1 MKKLETEGHEGETE
15 LFFFQPEL
23 ETECFLP
30 PNTTQHRFTLV
41 LDLDETLVHYEE
53 NGEEAQ
59 FLVRPY
65 AQQFLAKMG
74 KYFEIVIFTA
84 AVKQVNYKLVY
95 LLVC

>member
-1 MKKLETEGHEGETE
+1 MRKLETEGQEGETE

-30 PNTTQHRFTLV
+30 PNTTPHRFTLV

-53 NGEEAQ
+53 NGDEAQ

-74 KYFEIVIFTA
+74 KYYEIVIFTA
-84 AVKQVNYKLVY
+84 AVKQVN
-95 LLVC
+95 